1 VDGVSALD
9 SSVLVLNRF
18 YTAIHVVSARRAFS
32 LLCKEAAEVVAVEEN
47 RFSTYNLRTWK
58 EVSEFRARF
67 EGTNHGDWV
76 HTVSFDILVP
86 RIIRLL
92 VYDKFP
98 EKTVKFNRRN
108 IFARDENRCLYCGR
122 RFPTSELS
130 LDHVIPKAYGGKTT
144 WENIVCACTACNK
157 KKGGRTPKEA
167 HMTLI
172 RKPAMPKRSPII
184 ALKLRSEKYQSW
196 KQFVDNAYWN
206 VTLEE

>member
-1 VDGVSALD
+1 MDGVSALD

-86 RIIRLL
+86 RVIRLL

>member
-1 VDGVSALD
+1 MDGVSALD